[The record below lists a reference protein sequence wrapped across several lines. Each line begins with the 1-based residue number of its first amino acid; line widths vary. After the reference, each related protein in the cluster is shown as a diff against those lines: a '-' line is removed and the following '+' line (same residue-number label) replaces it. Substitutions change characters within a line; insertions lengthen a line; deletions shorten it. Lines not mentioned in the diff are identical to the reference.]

1 MLCSIEPLVDS
12 PVQFNRIKDFEDV
25 GKLAKA
31 DQYFSEV
38 SRLEGLYN
46 PRLTHFGAQ
55 IMTIPRLSD
64 RLECML
70 YRRKLELDMEEIRPE
85 LDMVHRASREL
96 KASNRFKQVL
106 QASAPS

>member
-1 MLCSIEPLVDS
+1 
-12 PVQFNRIKDFEDV
+12 
-25 GKLAKA
+25 
-31 DQYFSEV
+31 
-38 SRLEGLYN
+38 
-46 PRLTHFGAQ
+46 
-55 IMTIPRLSD
+55 MTIPRLSE

-106 QASAPS
+106 QVSAPS